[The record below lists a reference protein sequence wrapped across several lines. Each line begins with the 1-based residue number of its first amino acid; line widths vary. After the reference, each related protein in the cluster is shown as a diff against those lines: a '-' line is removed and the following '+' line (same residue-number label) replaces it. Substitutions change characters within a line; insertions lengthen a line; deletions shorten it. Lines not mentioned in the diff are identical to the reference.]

1 MVHLHEGACMKTIT
15 LRNLPP
21 NLDNAIR
28 KRARAEGISVSK
40 VVIGLLEEHLTQDK
54 TKRAELHHD
63 LDDLSGS
70 WTADVAA
77 AFDEALAKQRICGN
91 SAKPFVNQ

>member
-1 MVHLHEGACMKTIT
+1 MKTIT
-15 LRNLPP
+15 LRNIPP

-54 TKRAELHHD
+54 AKRGELHHD

-70 WTADVAA
+70 WAADIAA
-77 AFDEALAKQRICGN
+77 AFDLALAKQRTN
-91 SAKPFVNQ
+91 DPDTWK

>member
-1 MVHLHEGACMKTIT
+1 MKTIT

-28 KRARAEGISVSK
+28 KRARAKGISVSMA
-40 VVIGLLEEHLTQDK
+40 VIDLLEEHLTLEK

-63 LDDLSGS
+63 LDDLFGT

-77 AFDEALAKQRICGN
+77 AFDEALAKQRTI
-91 SAKPFVNQ
+91 